1 MNSGAAG
8 FAHGTILVRSRLL
21 RPEQQP
27 EPKQPEPKQPD
38 LSAGSGSFLKMSC
51 LWVFLSFLLSAVYSA
66 TLGQQQVTVKLGQS
80 VSLECLGPTDEEV
93 LLFTWTKVGL
103 DSDHLFFYRNGRSY
117 ESYQHES
124 FRGRVDLR
132 SSLEDGD
139 FSVVLHNVSRTDEG
153 TFHCVIVTKRSGG
166 QSGNLQS
173 FVNLTVSG
181 SDEEQ
186 QDEDQTGRAGDL
198 SHENNSLPFVIVS
211 VLLLILIIIVV
222 IIVVIIGCFLR
233 KSPVLSKSRLNHSV
247 CLSTT

>member
-1 MNSGAAG
+1 MKHSSDRR
-8 FAHGTILVRSRLL
+8 F
-21 RPEQQP
+21 
-27 EPKQPEPKQPD
+27 
-38 LSAGSGSFLKMSC
+38 LSDVSGSGPA
-51 LWVFLSFLLSAVYSA
+51 AVQVGSNLTRFCPLA
-66 TLGQQQVTVKLGQS
+66 LPGQQQVTVKLGQS

-103 DSDHLFFYRNGRSY
+103 DSAHLFFYRNGRSY
-117 ESYQHES
+117 DSYQHES

-181 SDEEQ
+181 EAPAVDPSGSDEEQ

-198 SHENNSLPFVIVS
+198 SHENNSPTFVIVS
-211 VLLLILIIIVV
+211 VLLLLILIIIEISSFVKV
-222 IIVVIIGCFLR
+222 QIESF
-233 KSPVLSKSRLNHSV
+233 
-247 CLSTT
+247 CLSLNNLKISC